1 MFSMETMEL
10 STSMPMPSASPERE
24 STLSVMPV
32 KYMATKAM
40 TTLMG
45 MDRAMI
51 SVGRKSSRN
60 RSSTR
65 MASAAPESRLLSTE
79 SMTISM

>member
-1 MFSMETMEL
+1 
-10 STSMPMPSASPERE
+10 
-24 STLSVMPV
+24 MPV

-45 MDRAMI
+45 MERAMI

-60 RSSTR
+60 KSSTR
-65 MASAAPESRLLSTE
+65 MASAAPESRLSSTE
-79 SMTISM
+79 SMTMSM